1 MNRLRG
7 LWAPSLLVLALPALT
22 LLTGRAAPAAAQAP
36 APTAMRDTAAVIDDY
51 VTIGLRA
58 NLSLQI
64 QTLELERSQAA
75 LAAARARF
83 FPELALAARYSRN
96 DGGREIDLQL
106 DRLLN
111 PVYSTLNDL
120 LVAQGRPAGF
130 GNLQSQSF
138 SFLRPEE
145 QDTRLTLRQALYVPA
160 IPAAVRAQTALVDV
174 AGAAQTAFA
183 RRLKRD
189 IAVAYLDWQRAGNAV
204 AIVTA
209 SRDLLGENLRVNS
222 SLFRN
227 GKVTQDR
234 ELRARA
240 ELLAVEQQLAEAR
253 NGVTQAQSYLNFLL
267 NRPLATPLE
276 ASDGSA
282 SQQRTS
288 LKLAALQ
295 EQALR
300 QRPEVQQAAGAR
312 QAADARIDV
321 ARAARKPT
329 LSLGVDVG
337 TQGERYEFGRG
348 SNFSTVSVL
357 LNWTLFDGGLRRAEV
372 TSARA
377 EQRQARLQEEQ
388 LAAQI
393 QLEVQQALD
402 RLSTANESLATAAA
416 RTEAARAAFRI
427 ASRKRDEAV
436 ISSVEFIDAR
446 ATLTAAELALANAR
460 NDVLS
465 RQAELDYATAAGR
478 LPSPV
483 APP

>member
-1 MNRLRG
+1 MSGLVQRL
-7 LWAPSLLVLALPALT
+7 LLILAVCVAT
-22 LLTGRAAPAAAQAP
+22 VAAAQAP
-36 APTAMRDTAAVIDDY
+36 LDATAPMQPQPAARDTAAVIDDY
-51 VTIGLRA
+51 VATGLRA

-64 QTLELERSQAA
+64 QSLDLERSQAA

-83 FPELALAARYSRN
+83 YPELALAARYTRA
-96 DGGREIDLQL
+96 DGGRAIDLQL

-111 PVYSTLNDL
+111 PVYNTLNDL
-120 LVAQGRPAGF
+120 LVAQGRPAAF
-130 GNLQSQSF
+130 GNLPNQSF

-145 QDTRLTLRQALYVPA
+145 QDTRITLRQALYVPA

-174 AGAAQTAFA
+174 ASAAQTAFA

-189 IAVAYLDWQRAGNAV
+189 IAVGYLDWQRAGNAL
-204 AIVTA
+204 AIVVA
-209 SRDLLGENLRVNS
+209 SRELLVENLRVNS

-240 ELLAVEQQLAEAR
+240 ELLAVEQQLVETR
-253 NGVTQAQSYLNFLL
+253 NSVSQAQSYLNFLL
-267 NRPLATPLE
+267 NRPLETPLE
-276 ASDGSA
+276 PSDSSA
-282 SQQRTS
+282 SLQRTA

-300 QRPEVQQAAGAR
+300 QRPEMSQAAGAR
-312 QAADARIDV
+312 QAAEARIDV

-329 LSLGVDVG
+329 LSLGVDAG

-348 SNFSTVSVL
+348 SNFNTVSLL
-357 LNWTLFDGGLRRAEV
+357 LNWTLFDGGQRRAELAD
-372 TSARA
+372 ARA
-377 EQRQARLQEEQ
+377 SQRQARLQEEQ

-402 RLSTANESLATAAA
+402 RLTTANESFTTAMA
-416 RTEAARAAFRI
+416 RTDAARAAFRI

-436 ISSVEFIDAR
+436 ISPVEFIDAR
-446 ATLTAAELALANAR
+446 ATLTAAELALANTR

-478 LPSPV
+478 LPLSV
-483 APP
+483 ASQ